1 MNLPTLMRGSK
12 IAAKIDAEVI
22 DADLAARRRLVE
34 EIERLQTSSAPRL
47 QDLLRIMEAT
57 RAKRAAAEAAFKTAA
72 AEEST
77 ATEQFSSFDMGLRLG
92 TDEAIESWRRAWER
106 ARGIFSP
113 AYSKKAPATAETMA
127 SATHIGD
134 RCSALLEAMKH
145 GEALKLLA
153 LSPDELEERIAAIEA
168 AIPPAF
174 G

>member
-34 EIERLQTSSAPRL
+34 EIERLQTSSARRL

-92 TDEAIESWRRAWER
+92 TARLEGELQRTASPRIDEAIESWRR
-106 ARGIFSP
+106 
-113 AYSKKAPATAETMA
+113 
-127 SATHIGD
+127 
-134 RCSALLEAMKH
+134 
-145 GEALKLLA
+145 
-153 LSPDELEERIAAIEA
+153 
-168 AIPPAF
+168 
-174 G
+174 